1 MKRFVE
7 STEIRNKL
15 KTTLDIIRV
24 IVLLA
29 VIVLQML
36 FIKATHYWLIDKIQ
50 SIEAENEEAI
60 DFRVPVDKV
69 PMYEALSKTGDKHA
83 YMELDYY
90 FMNEPPEGAMLAH
103 SIIMA
108 NKFGDRYACNNVY
121 YTIMDFYGNGTIDSL
136 DIESQKLAIR
146 FLKRGVELNDS
157 CSILNMNK
165 LKAEGNWKKEYD
177 DPLY

>member
-1 MKRFVE
+1 MK
-7 STEIRNKL
+7 
-15 KTTLDIIRV
+15 KTINILRV
-24 IVLLA
+24 IALSLL
-29 VIVLQML
+29 IILL
-36 FIKATHYWLIDKIQ
+36 GFL
-50 SIEAENEEAI
+50 
-60 DFRVPVDKV
+60 FRVAILGYHEKSKKNVYCDSV
-69 PMYEALSKTGDKHA
+69 PSVNASQTESHRVEILEQMSMAGDYCA
-83 YMELDYY
+83 YQELFVH
-90 FMNEPPEGAMLAH
+90 FMKEPPEGAMLAH